1 MVHNNLMMD
10 QVGCQYC
17 HNGVSLSCD
26 HLPVNV
32 VACSF
37 LMFIWAMIKR
47 HETCTRDVYEHT
59 YRLSPQEGCMHKLNI
74 PLIGVLII
82 VSAAC
87 TLPAPDKPVTPSP
100 PGLATDPGPSATLPV
115 EISPQPTQ
123 TEIKETTTVISPTEN
138 SDPKVPTQTLEAVE
152 TSQPEITY
160 RFVPQT
166 GTPIGIENFLH
177 PEAGCSWMGV
187 GGQVFSQNDRPIND
201 LIVEVGGSL
210 EGSPILLLT
219 MTGDSTALGPGGYEV
234 RLAEKTVATQGSLW
248 LQLHD
253 LNGKPQ
259 SEKVYFD
266 TYNGDDAC
274 EKNLVIINFNEL
286 RKGPV
291 VQYLPSIFRGP

>member
-1 MVHNNLMMD
+1 M
-10 QVGCQYC
+10 
-17 HNGVSLSCD
+17 S
-26 HLPVNV
+26 
-32 VACSF
+32 
-37 LMFIWAMIKR
+37 
-47 HETCTRDVYEHT
+47 
-59 YRLSPQEGCMHKLNI
+59 KLII
-74 PLIGVLII
+74 PLIGILII

-87 TLPAPDKPVTPSP
+87 SLPAPDLPVTPSP
-100 PGLATDPGPSATLPV
+100 AGLATDPGPLATAP
-115 EISPQPTQ
+115 EEMSPHPTQ
-123 TEIKETTTVISPTEN
+123 TEIFVKTAVISSTETLE
-138 SDPKVPTQTLEAVE
+138 PKVPTPTLEAVE
-152 TSQPEITY
+152 TSQPENLY
-160 RFVPQT
+160 RFEPQS
-166 GTPIGIENFLH
+166 GTPVGTANFLH

-187 GGQVFSQNDRPIND
+187 GGQVFSQNDRPISD

-210 EGSPILLLT
+210 EGSPLLLLT

-234 RLAEKTVATQGSLW
+234 RLAEKTVASQSTLW

-266 TYNGDDAC
+266 TYNGEDTC